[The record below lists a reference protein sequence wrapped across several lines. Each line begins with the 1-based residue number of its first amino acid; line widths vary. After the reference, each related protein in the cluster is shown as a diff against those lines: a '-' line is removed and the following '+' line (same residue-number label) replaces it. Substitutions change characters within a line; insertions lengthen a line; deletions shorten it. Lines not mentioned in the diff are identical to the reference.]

1 MKELFEKL
9 IAVGRADALESLE
22 SMKKAAAEL
31 GYTEEQI
38 EKALSDV
45 NGLPIDD
52 DDLSEIAGG
61 RARPSY
67 RDPDPRDRP
76 TPKG

>member
-9 IAVGRADALESLE
+9 IAAGKADALESLE

-38 EKALSDV
+38 EKALSDFD
-45 NGLPIDD
+45 GFPIDD
-52 DDLSEIAGG
+52 DALSEIAGG
-61 RARPSY
+61 RPRPSY
-67 RDPDPRDRP
+67 KDPEPWDRP